1 MTETF
6 DDLTPKERRLIRAVR
21 EVLSKKWKDAHTVS
35 ADDLDAIVKSPSDVL
50 DASIL
55 DQLSNKDPR
64 RLLNLAIFGIHPY
77 EGPFDGSS
85 KEFWRQG
92 KLTDT
97 PPHTSPQAVFS
108 WVLHQMHPLHEQAFL
123 DALDEISPGISR
135 NLEYKSEPFDFLL
148 KLDKYAIRRVLREV
162 DTRELACALIDTV
175 PAIKAL
181 IYSNMSKR
189 AAQMMEEDIQYI
201 GKLDK
206 KSIAISQRRIIQITQ
221 RLIAE
226 GQMTRDA
233 EERYTVNPV
242 PSNLDDKFYSDYS
255 GNQQESMSDEYAKKP
270 LLFKIILFSS
280 LAVTLIA
287 IVVLVSWKVT
297 KLQLDMER
305 KQPPAVESGSQNPAP
320 EK

>member
-1 MTETF
+1 
-6 DDLTPKERRLIRAVR
+6 
-21 EVLSKKWKDAHTVS
+21 
-35 ADDLDAIVKSPSDVL
+35 
-50 DASIL
+50 
-55 DQLSNKDPR
+55 
-64 RLLNLAIFGIHPY
+64 
-77 EGPFDGSS
+77 
-85 KEFWRQG
+85 
-92 KLTDT
+92 
-97 PPHTSPQAVFS
+97 
-108 WVLHQMHPLHEQAFL
+108 
-123 DALDEISPGISR
+123 
-135 NLEYKSEPFDFLL
+135 
-148 KLDKYAIRRVLREV
+148 
-162 DTRELACALIDTV
+162 
-175 PAIKAL
+175 
-181 IYSNMSKR
+181 
-189 AAQMMEEDIQYI
+189 MMEEDIQYI